1 MSIRWP
7 RLLNPT
13 QLSQLLRGQKN
24 PLKALEIFNE
34 AKCRYPS
41 YRHNGPVYAAMIRIL
56 GSAGRFLEM
65 KEVINQMKDDSCQ
78 CQDSLFAGLIK
89 TYSNAGFF
97 DEAISLFNSLREFNC
112 VNFTE
117 SFNTLLE
124 IMVKESKLEASYHVF
139 LENFKGWEIKNR
151 TRSLNLLIAALC
163 EIKRSDLASQILQ
176 EMRYQV
182 CYPNRETYRI
192 LMRGLCEE
200 GRVTEGTHLLYSM
213 FWMISQKG
221 CGADVT
227 IYRKL
232 LDTLCD
238 NGEVEEAVK
247 ILDKILRKGLK
258 APKKRRN
265 LDFSNICNEDEPAV
279 RQVKCLINETLIK
292 AGVPSTDGYN
302 AMAIDLY
309 AEGRITEGDN
319 VLHEMCLKGFRPSL
333 QMFEAKVS
341 ALFTGGRVDEAIEVV
356 EKEMTEKNCV
366 PTVRL
371 HNIAMKGLCNVS
383 ESLWALRYFEKAS
396 RKAGCVPDKEMYLN
410 LVNGLCCDG
419 KYMEASQ
426 MLEKMLINSFW
437 PGDEVYNEL
446 IRGLCLIRKPYI
458 AVMWLEE
465 MLSQAKVPGIAV
477 WCSLVSYV
485 CHESHQAR
493 FLSAIVEELGNLS

>member
-1 MSIRWP
+1 MNIRWP
-7 RLLNPT
+7 RILSPT
-13 QLSQLLRGQKN
+13 QLSQILRGQKN
-24 PLKALEIFNE
+24 PIKALEIFNE
-34 AKCRYPS
+34 AKCRYPG

-56 GSAGRFLEM
+56 GSAGRLSEM

-78 CQDSLFAGLIK
+78 CQDSFFAGIIK
-89 TYSNAGFF
+89 TYSRAGLF

-124 IMVKESKLEASYHVF
+124 IMLKESKPEASYHVF

-151 TRSLNLLIAALC
+151 TRSLNLLISALC
-163 EIKRSDLASQILQ
+163 EMKRSDLALQILQ

-182 CYPNRETYRI
+182 CSPNRETYRI

-221 CGADVT
+221 CGADVA
-227 IYRKL
+227 IYRTL

-238 NGEVEEAVK
+238 NGEVQEAVK

-258 APKKRRN
+258 APKKHRN
-265 LDFSNICNEDEPAV
+265 LDFSNIHDEDELDV
-279 RQVKCLINETLIK
+279 RQVKCLINEALIK
-292 AGVPSTDGYN
+292 GGVPSADGYN

-309 AEGRITEGDN
+309 AEGRITEGDS
-319 VLHEMCLKGFRPSL
+319 VLQEMYLKGFRPSL
-333 QMFEAKVS
+333 QIFEAKVA
-341 ALFTGGRVDEAIEVV
+341 ALFTAGRVNEAIEVV
-356 EKEMTEKNCV
+356 EMEMTEKNCV

-371 HNIAMKGLCNVS
+371 HNIVMKGLCNVS

-396 RKAGCVPDKEMYLN
+396 RKAGCAPDKEMYVN

-437 PGDEVYNEL
+437 PRDEVYNEL
-446 IRGLCLIRKPYI
+446 IRGLCLIGKPYI

-465 MLSQAKVPGIAV
+465 MLSQAKIPDIAA
-477 WCSLVSYV
+477 WCSLVSSV
-485 CHESHQAR
+485 CYESHQSR
-493 FLSAIVEELGNLS
+493 VLYAILDE